1 MIHFVVRRAAKWS
14 IETYLASWGESL
26 ASDIRTL
33 CYEDLPRV
41 RELPRGSYIFT
52 ERDGLLP
59 SELELAAVVARQ
71 LSLEAGARVLND
83 PARVFGRYD
92 LLRTLHERGLND
104 CQAVRAT
111 ESPDHLLFPVFVR
124 EERFHT
130 GSLTGLIRT
139 RSELDLELARLFTR
153 GWRRHDLLVVEYC
166 DTADG
171 RGVFGKYSAFVVGS
185 EIIPRSLVFSKGW
198 MVKGGTKFL
207 NEEAA
212 RAEFEYVESNPHA
225 SWLREVFSAAHVC
238 YGRVDYALMGD
249 RPQVWEINL
258 CPTVVVR
265 DKKPKPGSE
274 GIEEIRRPGR
284 ALFFQRFEAALR
296 AIDTGSTAGK
306 TVGITVSEALLR
318 QLRADQRRERTRT
331 FHHRVA
337 EKLSRWRILH
347 FIWRGIR
354 PLAAW
359 FASLAAKVLGPR

>member
-14 IETYLASWGESL
+14 VETYLESWGESL
-26 ASDIRTL
+26 ASDVGIL
-33 CYEDLPRV
+33 CYEDLPQV
-41 RELPRGSYIFT
+41 RELPHGSYIFT

-59 SELELAAVVARQ
+59 SELELASVVARQ
-71 LSLEAGARVLND
+71 LSLEAGARVSND
-83 PARVFGRYD
+83 PAQVFGRHD

-104 CQAVRAT
+104 FQAVRAT
-111 ESPDHLLFPVFVR
+111 ESTRDLRFPVFVR
-124 EERFHT
+124 EERLHT
-130 GSLTGLIRT
+130 GSLTDLIHT
-139 RSELDLELARLFTR
+139 RSELDLELATLFTR
-153 GWRRHDLLVVEYC
+153 GWRRRDLLVVEYC

-207 NEEAA
+207 DEGAA
-212 RAEFEYVESNPHA
+212 RAELDYVRSNPHA
-225 SWLREVFSAAHVC
+225 SWLRDVFAAAHVE
-238 YGRVDYALMGD
+238 YGRVDYALKGN

-258 CPTVVVR
+258 CPTLVVR
-265 DKKPKPGSE
+265 DKVPRPGSE
-274 GIEEIRRPGR
+274 GIEELRRPGR

-296 AIDTGSTAGK
+296 AIDTGSTSGK

-318 QLRADQRRERTRT
+318 DLREDQRRERTRT

-337 EKLSRWRILH
+337 KKLSRWRILH

-359 FASLAAKVLGPR
+359 FASLAAKVSEPR